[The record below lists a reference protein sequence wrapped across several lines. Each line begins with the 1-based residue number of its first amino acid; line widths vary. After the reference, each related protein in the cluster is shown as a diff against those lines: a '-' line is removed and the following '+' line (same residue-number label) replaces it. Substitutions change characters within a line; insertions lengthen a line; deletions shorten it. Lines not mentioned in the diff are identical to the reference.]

1 METDRRIGAALAVM
15 QMLYWSAVVKRE
27 LNVKVKLSIF
37 PSIHIPALA
46 YASRLGKD

>member
-15 QMLYWSAVVKRE
+15 QRLYWSVVVKRE
-27 LNVKVKLSIF
+27 LNVKLSIF